1 MYQRTTETHALVRRL
16 HRHLS
21 QLPAG
26 RRVRREHHASND
38 VTLVAGD
45 EEHRIVI
52 ALDDQVRPRKT
63 QGLSQYAKA
72 QLQRLLPQW
81 VAVIEKSEVAGH
93 AASFKRIAK
102 PLNSPS

>member
-1 MYQRTTETHALVRRL
+1 MRDAHLDERLAFACVAELFVEADRVMAGVQLNFIETSSRQRLLEVTYQRTTETHALVRRL

-38 VTLVAGD
+38 VTLVEGD

-52 ALDDQVRPRKT
+52 ALDDQVRP
-63 QGLSQYAKA
+63 
-72 QLQRLLPQW
+72 
-81 VAVIEKSEVAGH
+81 
-93 AASFKRIAK
+93 
-102 PLNSPS
+102 